1 MLLGGE
7 TTKRI
12 RMKAMWRGVIVLA
25 IGLLMLGENGQA
37 ALLPRELQRQ
47 EVIFLLDSSQSMLE
61 SDPLR
66 LIPETALEMCAILPG
81 RYSVGLYSYND
92 GAVQLQPL
100 AGLSRLPVNPLQG
113 IAYSGFTNT
122 GAAMKQAADA
132 FHTGEDTACSI
143 VIVTD
148 GEIMLPTNEETLIS
162 VKAFQEAMSVCREK
176 GIKVYMLALGGK
188 QATPQANI
196 YASDI
201 TYAVA
206 PDAASVPAM
215 GAKLLGEN
223 WKIGRILRTADSSG
237 KVDLS
242 LPVPAAALRHLRI
255 VLHKQPEDTADGG
268 VLSGQDAGH
277 EIYDGQALKIFDVK
291 NPSANLSLSGL
302 KSGKQAELF
311 PQLTARLETEV
322 SQNEESQKVILRI
335 TPYTVEG
342 DRQSLVADDSF
353 TGKDIPVWIDD
364 DYYTGTVQDGSIL
377 VELPDNFQGASVI
390 LPAFSHWGW
399 NVDCEPAAAEAYG
412 AEKKQQV
419 PAYGWV
425 LAIGGGSILLLA
437 GLFAALRMKTYK
449 QQKRRNPIPQPRAS
463 WKERYVGELTIRDI
477 RTRSGVDHRVRVLNL
492 YRYVEHTAMPLRKI
506 FRECELPDTLPE
518 LDGLGLHP
526 GKKGIWLDND
536 SKATVLKDGE
546 LILKGNSCFMGFD
559 EPVQLAF
566 GDGQL
571 SMTMV
576 LKDLKPH
583 S

>member
-12 RMKAMWRGVIVLA
+12 RMKAMWRGVIALA
-25 IGLLMLGENGQA
+25 IGLLMLGEDGQA
-37 ALLPRELQRQ
+37 ASLPRELQRQ

-92 GAVQLQPL
+92 GVVQLQPL

-132 FHTGEDTACSI
+132 FHTGDDTACSI

-255 VLHKQPEDTADGG
+255 VLHKQLEDTADSG

-322 SQNEESQKVILRI
+322 SRNEESQKVILRI

-419 PAYGWV
+419 PAYGCV

-437 GLFAALRMKTYK
+437 GLFMALRMKTYK
-449 QQKRRNPIPQPRAS
+449 QQKRRKPIPQPRAS

-546 LILKGNSCFMGFD
+546 LILKGTSCFMGFD

>member
-1 MLLGGE
+1 
-7 TTKRI
+7 
-12 RMKAMWRGVIVLA
+12 MKAMWRGVIALA
-25 IGLLMLGENGQA
+25 IGVLMFGEDGQA
-37 ALLPRELQRQ
+37 ASFPRELQRQ

-66 LIPETALEMCAILPG
+66 LIPETALEMCAIMPG

-92 GAVQLQPL
+92 GVVQLQPL

-113 IAYSGFTNT
+113 IVYSGFTNT
-122 GAAMKQAADA
+122 GAAVKQAVAA

-148 GEIMLPTNEETLIS
+148 GEIMLPTSEETLTS
-162 VKAFQEAMSVCREK
+162 VKAFQEAMADCRK
-176 GIKVYMLALGGK
+176 KDIKVYMLALGGK

-206 PDAASVPAM
+206 ADAASVPAM
-215 GAKLLGEN
+215 GAKLLEDN

-237 KVDLS
+237 NVDLS
-242 LPVPAAALRHLRI
+242 LPVPAASLRHLRI
-255 VLHKQPEDTADGG
+255 VLHKQPEDMAAGG

-302 KSGKQAELF
+302 KPGEQAELF
-311 PQLTARLETEV
+311 PQLTARLETAVFRE
-322 SQNEESQKVILRI
+322 EESQKVILKI
-335 TPYTVEG
+335 APFTVDG

-353 TGKDIPVWIDD
+353 SGKEIPVWIDD
-364 DYYTGTVQDGSIL
+364 DYYTGTVQDGNIL
-377 VELPDNFQGASVI
+377 VELPDSFQSAAVI
-390 LPAFSHWGW
+390 MPVFSAWGW
-399 NVDCEPAAAEAYG
+399 NVDCEAAAAEAYG
-412 AEKKQQV
+412 TEKKQQV
-419 PAYGWV
+419 PAYGLV
-425 LAIGGGSILLLA
+425 LAIGGGSILLLV
-437 GLFAALRMKTYK
+437 GLFVALRMKSYK
-449 QQKRRNPIPQPRAS
+449 QRKRKKLIPQPCTS
-463 WKERYVGELTIRDI
+463 WTEQYVGELTIRDI

-492 YRYVEHTAMPLRKI
+492 YRYLEHTAMPLRKI

-518 LDGLGLHP
+518 LDGLGVHP

-546 LILKGNSCFMGFD
+546 LVLKGTSCFMGFD